1 MHTTIRHYEGVT
13 DTGEVV
19 RSINEG
25 FVPIIRDIEGFVN
38 YSVVDAG
45 GGTLITISTFEG
57 RSGAEESDNR
67 SWEWT
72 REQNLDSLIP
82 NRPQITAGEVTIHES
97 S

>member
-25 FVPIIRDIEGFVN
+25 FVPIIRDIRGFVN
-38 YSVVDAG
+38 YSVIDAG
-45 GGTLITISTFEG
+45 GGTLITISTFED

-82 NRPQITAGEVTIHES
+82 NRPQITAGEVAVHES